1 MYRQMALASP
11 RGARRSRAC
20 ISRDLASRAHFLV
33 TPIPPASRP
42 YLGRISQR
50 PSDDDAEVSLMYS
63 MTKHRDNL
71 CLTDDDLEGLNYLY
85 PTCFYEVETDAGT
98 VPDQGM
104 PYRDPQCVEPE
115 RKSVTEPP
123 SPRTALHSCIDS
135 AAPLTPARAPQGWL
149 RLILAFFIPYVS
161 ITVFI
166 FLLQCIVSWHMRVTS
181 ASSRHHLGE
190 TTRGAL
196 IPSLAPRM
204 NTFARALRTA
214 SATCTATS
222 TRRAAS
228 TRRSYRIYRTR

>member
-1 MYRQMALASP
+1 
-11 RGARRSRAC
+11 
-20 ISRDLASRAHFLV
+20 
-33 TPIPPASRP
+33 
-42 YLGRISQR
+42 
-50 PSDDDAEVSLMYS
+50 MYS

-71 CLTDDDLEGLNYLY
+71 CLTGDDLEGLNYLY

-123 SPRTALHSCIDS
+123 WPRTALHSCIDS
-135 AAPLTPARAPQGWL
+135 AAPPTPARAPQGWL

-181 ASSRHHLGE
+181 ASYRHHLGE

-196 IPSLAPRM
+196 TPSLAPRM